1 MGKKMRRKAGLML
14 LMAVIVIAGCLYE
27 TGCAGKKQPEENAG
41 QSSTGIPETPVES
54 AEWTVS
60 DSEYDKEETVQVE
73 ADASG
78 KVKKITVETKLKH
91 GSGNT
96 IEDFSKLKNIKN
108 TEGDEEYTVSAD
120 GKLIWENHGEDI
132 RYEGESQDSLPVE
145 LAITYELDGKVI
157 APKELAGK
165 SGKLKMRFDYTNKEA
180 RTLLIGEKEVETCI
194 PFMAISMVILPEEV
208 FSDVKVENGKLMD
221 VGDDRIA
228 IGYAF
233 PGLADALKLYEM
245 EDFEDTEIPDYV
257 EITANVTDFKL
268 DFTATV
274 ISTGAFEDFEEED
287 IDDID
292 ELVDDM
298 KELRDASKEL
308 VDATGELSDGVD
320 EFGDYLQEY
329 VDAMESVKQGTAGIQ
344 QGAGTLKKNSRALA
358 EGAKNLQGGLE
369 QLRQSVSG
377 TVSGG
382 DAGPGG
388 GSAAQIAQVL
398 EDMNERLEKLEES
411 TAGGDEETKAQ
422 IAGLKA
428 DISALSAALFA
439 AQGEGGESMGDLVT
453 ALDQLVQGSA
463 QLAEGAEA
471 FDKGMGEFYKG
482 SEKLN
487 NGVKELRDAG
497 KELMDGYDELID
509 GVGEFRDGV
518 KEFDEEGI
526 QELADF
532 AGEDL
537 QNLADRMRALIRADE
552 DYTNFGGILPEKKG
566 AVRFVIETEEI
577 GG

>member
-1 MGKKMRRKAGLML
+1 MV

-27 TGCAGKKQPEENAG
+27 TGCAEKKQPEVNTG

-54 AEWTVS
+54 AEWAAS

-78 KVKKITVETKLKH
+78 KAKKITVETKLKH
-91 GSGNT
+91 GQGNT
-96 IEDFSKLKNIKN
+96 IEDLSKLKNIKN
-108 TEGDEEYTVSAD
+108 TEGDEEYTVSTD

-132 RYEGESQDSLPVE
+132 RYEGESQESLPVE

-157 APKELAGK
+157 APKDLAGK
-165 SGKLKMRFDYTNKEA
+165 SGQLKMRFDYTNKEA
-180 RTLLIGEKEVETCI
+180 RTILIGEKEVETCI

-208 FSDVKVENGKLMD
+208 FSDVKVENGKLMN

-233 PGLADALKLYEM
+233 PGLADALKLYEL
-245 EDFEDTEIPDYV
+245 EDFEDTKIPDYV

-274 ISTGAFEDFEEED
+274 ISTGAFEDFDEED

-308 VDATGELSDGVD
+308 VDATGELADGVD

-329 VDAMESVKQGTAGIQ
+329 VDAMVTVKEGTAGIQ
-344 QGAGTLKKNSRALA
+344 QGAGTLKKNSKALA

-411 TAGGDEETKAQ
+411 TAGGNEETEAQ

-428 DISALSAALFA
+428 DISTLSAALSSA
-439 AQGEGGESMGDLVT
+439 GGGGSMGDLAT

-487 NGVKELRDAG
+487 NGVRKLRDAG

-537 QNLADRMRALIRADE
+537 QNLADRMRALKRADE
-552 DYTNFGGILPEKKG
+552 GYTNFGGILPEKKG
-566 AVRFVIETEEI
+566 CVRFVIETEEI